1 VLVLGRAYTIHN
13 EILNSNVP
21 SILREQGTIALPV
34 DCYPVPP
41 DAPVFPDIF
50 WGQGQRILRAAW
62 HARREPDIYT
72 VFCSNY
78 SCGPDSFMVHFYA
91 WLTEGRPFAIIETD
105 GHAGDAGTKTRI
117 EAFLHCV
124 TEDRRSDSHPPAK
137 PGDRLTVASETLSE
151 IVARHERMLI
161 PRMGPEA
168 CAVAAALRGIG
179 VEAETLPMPTGE
191 TLRIG
196 RRHTSGKECLPMT
209 VTLGSLLARIEP
221 IREGDERFTFLMP
234 GSDGPCRFGVY
245 KNLFRLVLDR
255 LGWRDRVRIWS
266 PPFGDY
272 FHGQPAGFKA
282 IAFAGICAAG
292 VLNEALHDVRP
303 VETRRGSADSLHAT
317 WSDRLCRSIEQAA
330 AGDLSLPKTLMEIS
344 TGCVWGIPAL
354 LRQAAAEFSAVKGRK
369 DIPNVLVVGEI
380 YVRSDPFSN
389 DFISLQL
396 EDRGI
401 RTRIEPASE
410 FVQYSDYIAGIN
422 GSNLAAGDCVE
433 RCLRARILGM
443 CRNSMAKALGWRPH
457 VAVPAQIAAAG
468 GYLRRELEVESVLT
482 IGVALE
488 EWLHGDIDA
497 VVSVGPLECLPTK
510 IAEAQFHHIC
520 EREGLLSL
528 TVPLNGEPIDSEIL
542 DSFSFEVHQRHRRRM
557 ADKLRKQTVSQGT

>member
-1 VLVLGRAYTIHN
+1 
-13 EILNSNVP
+13 
-21 SILREQGTIALPV
+21 
-34 DCYPVPP
+34 
-41 DAPVFPDIF
+41 
-50 WGQGQRILRAAW
+50 
-62 HARREPDIYT
+62 
-72 VFCSNY
+72 
-78 SCGPDSFMVHFYA
+78 
-91 WLTEGRPFAIIETD
+91 
-105 GHAGDAGTKTRI
+105 
-117 EAFLHCV
+117 
-124 TEDRRSDSHPPAK
+124 
-137 PGDRLTVASETLSE
+137 
-151 IVARHERMLI
+151 
-161 PRMGPEA
+161 
-168 CAVAAALRGIG
+168 
-179 VEAETLPMPTGE
+179 MPTGE